1 MFQRLLS
8 ALAFVL
14 GTAVALCAQQ
24 VRPSIDLTHP
34 QTYKL
39 HRLSSSD
46 PAGTNRDWVRVAP
59 GATWTLMDVDGPGQ
73 ISHIWITIADREKYF
88 LKRLVLRMY
97 WDGEATPSV
106 EVPVGDFFGL
116 NTGEYVGFE
125 SAVLAVG
132 SSRGLNTF
140 FPMPFRRHARITIT
154 NEGRLAVDSLYYN
167 LDYRSGP
174 HEADAASLYF
184 HAQYRQAVPNKGTTT
199 DWYDNSDYRVNNVAN
214 LDGKDN
220 YVFLDAT
227 GHGHYVGLT
236 LGVVQNQD
244 SWWGEG
250 DEMLFVDSPDK
261 PTITGTGSEDYI
273 LGGWDFGTHFSYQTF
288 GAPAVGA
295 ELAGSHSNVYRFHLD
310 SPIPFDKSFKGTI
323 EHGHANHR
331 SDNYYS
337 VAYWYQSEPHAAF
350 PPLPPVESRIP
361 AIMSVGGPGNGPQQ
375 NLAPTVPQ
383 PPAVRPDSVSPTAS
397 PIAPTTPR

>member
-1 MFQRLLS
+1 MLLRCLS
-8 ALAFVL
+8 VFALGCCFLLPA
-14 GTAVALCAQQ
+14 TAQQ
-24 VRPSIDLTHP
+24 VRPNMDLTHP
-34 QTYKL
+34 QTYRL

-46 PAGTNRDWVRVAP
+46 VGGTNRDWVRVPP
-59 GATWTLMDVDGPGQ
+59 GMTWTLMDVEGPGQ

-97 WDGEATPSV
+97 WDGEPTPSV

-116 NTGEYVGFE
+116 NTGEYAGFE
-125 SAVLAVG
+125 SAVIAVG
-132 SSRGLNTF
+132 SSRGLNSF
-140 FPMPFRRHARITIT
+140 FPMPFRKHARITLS
-154 NEGRLAVDSLYYN
+154 NEGRLPAESLYYN

-174 HEADAASLYF
+174 HEADANSLYF
-184 HAQYRQAVPNKGTTT
+184 HAQYRQAAPNPGSTTA
-199 DWYDNSDYRVNNVAN
+199 WYDNGDARVDRVAN
-214 LDGKDN
+214 IDGKDN

-288 GAPAVGA
+288 GAPTVGA
-295 ELAGSHSNVYRFHLD
+295 ELAGSHSTVYRFHLD
-310 SPIPFDKSFKGTI
+310 SPVPFDRTFKGTI
-323 EHGHANHR
+323 EHGHGNHR

-337 VAYWYQSEPHAAF
+337 VAYWYQAEPHAAF
-350 PPLPPVESRIP
+350 PQLPPVEARLPSILN
-361 AIMSVGGPGNGPQQ
+361 VGGPGNGPQP
-375 NLAPTVPQ
+375 NAAPPQPQ
-383 PPAVRPDSVSPTAS
+383 PPAVRPDAVSPTAS